1 MSCLTKKIDVTSRI
15 QKIMVVDD
23 EPDLQMLI
31 LQKFRKKIQSN
42 EYEFLFAN
50 NGEEAIDMLSEA
62 EEVCLILSDIN
73 MPKMDG
79 LTLLQKLQEK
89 ENPALKTVM
98 VSAYGDMENIR
109 TAMNR
114 GAFDFVTK
122 PIDFTDLE
130 TTIEKGLKEISY
142 IIHSIEQRNLLESV
156 KQDLDTAARIQQ
168 KILPQDFPAFPEA
181 REFDV
186 YAEMHTAK
194 EVGGDFY
201 DFFMIDEDHLGFVV
215 GDVSGK
221 GVPAS
226 IYMAVSRTM
235 LKAIASQ
242 VTDPAECLARVNK
255 MLIPESDIS
264 TFVTVF
270 YGVLNKK
277 TGLMRYSNGGH
288 NMPYLVRSDGRVTML
303 EDTSGMLLGKFGFVE
318 FESKEVQLKPSDK
331 VLLYTDGVTEAT
343 NEDGD
348 MYEEERLEAFLEK
361 RAAEPKEKILRGVI
375 VEVLKFMNKAQQS
388 DDITLLVME
397 YLGSDQFPIPY
408 KRRQLP

>member
-1 MSCLTKKIDVTSRI
+1 MRTH
-15 QKIMVVDD
+15 KIMVVDD

-31 LQKFRKKIQSN
+31 LQKFRKKIHN
-42 EYEFLFAN
+42 DDYEFYFAE
-50 NGEEAIDMLSEA
+50 NGLEALTVLNDTKDIS
-62 EEVCLILSDIN
+62 LILSDIN

-79 LTLLQKLQEK
+79 LTLLQRLQEV
-89 ENPALKTVM
+89 EEAALKTVI

-130 TTIEKGLKEISY
+130 TTIERGLKEIRY
-142 IIHSIEQRNLLESV
+142 MRDNLKQKNQLSAV
-156 KQDLDTAARIQQ
+156 QQDLDTASRIQQ
-168 KILPQDFPAFPEA
+168 KILPQDFPAFPD
-181 REFDV
+181 RKEFEI

-201 DFFMIDEDHLGFVV
+201 DYFFIDEKHLGFVI

-242 VTDPAECLARVNK
+242 LHDPAECLQTVNS
-255 MLIPESDIS
+255 MLIPESDLT

-270 YGVLNKK
+270 YGVLNTE
-277 TGLMRYSNGGH
+277 TGHVKYCNGGH
-288 NMPYLVRSDGRVTML
+288 NLPYHVKEDGSVVQVENTEGL
-303 EDTSGMLLGKFGFVE
+303 LLGKIEPIQFQT
-318 FESKEVQLKPSDK
+318 KEIQLNPGDK
-331 VLLYTDGVTEAT
+331 IFLYTDGLTEAM
-343 NEDGD
+343 NENDELYEDERVEQYLRTHSKDSDGK
-348 MYEEERLEAFLEK
+348 L
-361 RAAEPKEKILRGVI
+361 LRGII
-375 VEVLKFMNKAQQS
+375 VDTLKFMNKAHQS
-388 DDITLLVME
+388 DDITLLVLE
-397 YLGSDQFPIPY
+397 YKGRD
-408 KRRQLP
+408 

>member
-1 MSCLTKKIDVTSRI
+1 MRTH
-15 QKIMVVDD
+15 KIMVVDD

-31 LQKFRKKIQSN
+31 LQKFRKKIHN
-42 EYEFLFAN
+42 DDYEFYFAE
-50 NGEEAIDMLSEA
+50 NGQEALDLLNGTSDIS
-62 EEVCLILSDIN
+62 LILSDIN

-89 ENPALKTVM
+89 EEQALKTVI

-130 TTIEKGLKEISY
+130 VTIERGLKEIHY
-142 IIHSIEQRNLLESV
+142 MRENLKQKNLLNSV
-156 KQDLDTAARIQQ
+156 QQDLDTASRIQQ
-168 KILPQDFPAFPEA
+168 KILPQDFPAFPD
-181 REFDV
+181 RKEFQV

-201 DFFMIDEDHLGFVV
+201 DFFFIDEKHLGFVI

-242 VTDPAECLARVNK
+242 LHDPAECLQTVNS
-255 MLIPESDIS
+255 MLIPESDLT

-270 YGVLNKK
+270 YGVLNTE
-277 TGLMRYSNGGH
+277 TGVVKYCNGGH
-288 NMPYLVRSDGRVTML
+288 NLPYHVKDNGTVVQVENTEGL
-303 EDTSGMLLGKFGFVE
+303 LLGKIEPIQFQT
-318 FESKEVQLKPSDK
+318 KEIHLKPGEK
-331 VLLYTDGVTEAT
+331 IFLYTDGLTEAM
-343 NEDGD
+343 NENDE
-348 MYEEERLEAFLEK
+348 MYEDERVEEYLRTHSKDSDGKL
-361 RAAEPKEKILRGVI
+361 LRGII
-375 VEVLKFMNKAQQS
+375 VDTLKFMNKAHQS
-388 DDITLLVME
+388 DDITLLVLE
-397 YLGSDQFPIPY
+397 YNGRD
-408 KRRQLP
+408 

>member
-1 MSCLTKKIDVTSRI
+1 
-15 QKIMVVDD
+15 MVVDD

-31 LQKFRKKIQSN
+31 LQKFRKKIHN
-42 EYEFLFAN
+42 DDYEFYFAE
-50 NGEEAIDMLSEA
+50 NGQEALDLLNGNSDIS
-62 EEVCLILSDIN
+62 LILSDIN

-79 LTLLQKLQEK
+79 LTLLQKLQEV
-89 ENPALKTVM
+89 EDAALKTVI

-130 TTIEKGLKEISY
+130 VTIERGLKEIHY
-142 IIHSIEQRNLLESV
+142 MRENLKQKNLLNAV
-156 KQDLDTAARIQQ
+156 QIDLDTASRIQQ
-168 KILPQDFPAFPEA
+168 KILPQDFPAFPD
-181 REFDV
+181 RKEFEI

-201 DFFMIDEDHLGFVV
+201 DFFFIDEKHLGFVI

-242 VTDPAECLARVNK
+242 IHDPAECLQTVNT
-255 MLIPESDIS
+255 MLIPESDLT

-270 YGVLNKK
+270 YGVLNTE
-277 TGLMRYSNGGH
+277 TGHIKYCNGGH
-288 NMPYLVRSDGRVTML
+288 NLPYQIKEDGSVVQVENTEGL
-303 EDTSGMLLGKFGFVE
+303 LLGKIEPIQFQT
-318 FESKEVQLKPSDK
+318 KELQLNPGEK
-331 VLLYTDGVTEAT
+331 LFLYTDGLTEAM
-343 NEDGD
+343 NENDE
-348 MYEEERLEAFLEK
+348 MYEEERVEQYLRTHSSDSDGKL
-361 RAAEPKEKILRGVI
+361 LRGII
-375 VEVLKFMNKAQQS
+375 VDTLKFMNKAHQS
-388 DDITLLVME
+388 DDITLLVLE
-397 YLGSDQFPIPY
+397 YKGRD
-408 KRRQLP
+408 

>member
-1 MSCLTKKIDVTSRI
+1 MRTH
-15 QKIMVVDD
+15 KIMVVDD

-31 LQKFRKKIQSN
+31 LQKFRKKIHTSD
-42 EYEFLFAN
+42 YEFHFAE
-50 NGEEAIDMLSEA
+50 NGHDALEKLNGNGDIS
-62 EEVCLILSDIN
+62 LILSDIN

-79 LTLLQKLQEK
+79 LTLLQKLQGK
-89 ENPALKTVM
+89 NDLALKTII

-130 TTIEKGLKEISY
+130 TTIERGLKETGY
-142 IIHSIEQRNLLESV
+142 VRENQ
-156 KQDLDTAARIQQ
+156 KQKNMLNAVQIDLDTASRIQQ
-168 KILPQDFPAFPEA
+168 KILPQDFPAYPE
-181 REFDV
+181 RKEFSI

-201 DFFMIDEDHLGFVV
+201 DFFFIDDTHLGFVI

-242 VTDPAECLARVNK
+242 IHDPAECLSTVNT

-270 YGVLNKK
+270 YGVLDTE
-277 TGLMRYSNGGH
+277 TGEVIYCNGGH
-288 NMPYLVRSDGRVTML
+288 NLPYIVRNDGSVEEVENTDGL
-303 EDTSGMLLGKFGFVE
+303 LLGKIE
-318 FESKEVQLKPSDK
+318 PMEYSAKKLKLEPGEK
-331 VLLYTDGVTEAT
+331 IVLFTDGLTEAM
-343 NEDGD
+343 NEEEE
-348 MYEEERLEAFLEK
+348 MYEEERVEEYLRNHPSDSDEK
-361 RAAEPKEKILRGVI
+361 LLRGLI
-375 VEVLKFMNKAQQS
+375 VDSLKFINKAHQS
-388 DDITLLVME
+388 DDITLLTLE
-397 YLGSDQFPIPY
+397 YKGN
-408 KRRQLP
+408 

>member
-1 MSCLTKKIDVTSRI
+1 
-15 QKIMVVDD
+15 MVVDD

-31 LQKFRKKIQSN
+31 LQKFRKKIHN
-42 EYEFLFAN
+42 DDYEFYFAE
-50 NGEEAIDMLSEA
+50 NGMEALTVLNDTKDIS
-62 EEVCLILSDIN
+62 LILSDIN

-79 LTLLQKLQEK
+79 LTLLQRLQEV
-89 ENPALKTVM
+89 EEAALKTVI

-130 TTIEKGLKEISY
+130 TTIERGLKEIRY
-142 IIHSIEQRNLLESV
+142 MRDNLKQKNLLSAV
-156 KQDLDTAARIQQ
+156 QQDLDTASRIQQ
-168 KILPQDFPAFPEA
+168 KILPQDFPAFPD
-181 REFDV
+181 RKEFEI

-201 DFFMIDEDHLGFVV
+201 DYFFIDEKHLGFVI

-242 VTDPAECLARVNK
+242 LHDPAECLQTVNS
-255 MLIPESDIS
+255 MLIPESDLT

-270 YGVLNKK
+270 YGVLNTE
-277 TGLMRYSNGGH
+277 TGHVKYCNGGH
-288 NMPYLVRSDGRVTML
+288 NLPYHVKEDGSVVQVENTEGL
-303 EDTSGMLLGKFGFVE
+303 LLGKIEPIQFQT
-318 FESKEVQLKPSDK
+318 KEIQLNPGDK
-331 VLLYTDGVTEAT
+331 IFLYTDGLTEAM
-343 NEDGD
+343 NENDELYEDERVEQYLRTHSKDSDGK
-348 MYEEERLEAFLEK
+348 L
-361 RAAEPKEKILRGVI
+361 LRGII
-375 VEVLKFMNKAQQS
+375 VDTLKFMNKAHQS
-388 DDITLLVME
+388 DDITLLVLE
-397 YLGSDQFPIPY
+397 YKGGD
-408 KRRQLP
+408 

>member
-1 MSCLTKKIDVTSRI
+1 MKAH
-15 QKIMVVDD
+15 KIMVVDD

-31 LQKFRKKIQSN
+31 LQKFRKKIRS
-42 EYEFLFAN
+42 EDYEFYFAE
-50 NGEEAIDMLSEA
+50 NGKEAIDLLMEKEGIS
-62 EEVCLILSDIN
+62 LILSDIN

-79 LTLLQKLQEK
+79 LTLLQKLQED
-89 ENPALKTVM
+89 ENPGLKTVI

-130 TTIEKGLKEISY
+130 TTIEKSLREIRY
-142 IIHSIEQRNLLESV
+142 IKKTEQERQLLDSV
-156 KQDLDTAARIQQ
+156 QQDLDTAARIQK
-168 KILPQDFPAFPEA
+168 KILPQDFPPFPG
-181 REFDV
+181 RTEFNI

-201 DFFMIDEDHLGFVV
+201 DFFFLDDDNLGFVI

-242 VTDPAECLARVNK
+242 IHDPGKCLDTVNT

-270 YGVLNKK
+270 YAVLNTK
-277 TGLMRYSNGGH
+277 TGVVRYCNGGH
-288 NMPYLVRSDGRVTML
+288 NLPYIMKKNGSVKQIENTDGL
-303 EDTSGMLLGKFGFVE
+303 LLGKIE
-318 FESKEVQLKPSDK
+318 PIMFETKEVQLEAGDK
-331 VLLYTDGVTEAT
+331 ILMYTDGVTEAMDST
-343 NEDGD
+343 EE
-348 MYEEERLEAFLEK
+348 MYEEERLEKYLDKNINAPLDK
-361 RAAEPKEKILRGVI
+361 LLKGLV
-375 VEVLKFMNKAQQS
+375 VDVLKFAGKADQS
-388 DDITLLVME
+388 DDITMLTLE
-397 YLGSDQFPIPY
+397 YTG
-408 KRRQLP
+408 K

>member
-1 MSCLTKKIDVTSRI
+1 MRTH
-15 QKIMVVDD
+15 KIMVVDD

-31 LQKFRKKIQSN
+31 LQKFRKKIHN
-42 EYEFLFAN
+42 DDYEFHFAE
-50 NGEEAIDMLSEA
+50 NGQEALEKLNGANDISL
-62 EEVCLILSDIN
+62 VLSDIN

-89 ENPALKTVM
+89 NDQALKTVI

-130 TTIEKGLKEISY
+130 VTIERSLKEIGY
-142 IIHSIEQRNLLESV
+142 IKEHQKQRNMLSAV
-156 KQDLDTAARIQQ
+156 QQDLDTAARIQQ
-168 KILPQDFPAFPEA
+168 KILPQDFPAFPEKK
-181 REFDV
+181 EFSV

-201 DFFMIDEDHLGFVV
+201 DFFFIDETHLGFVI

-242 VTDPAECLARVNK
+242 IHDPAQCLQTVNA

-264 TFVTVF
+264 TFVTIF
-270 YGVLNKK
+270 YGVLDIE
-277 TGLMRYSNGGH
+277 TGLIDYCNGGH
-288 NMPYLVRSDGRVTML
+288 NLPYIVREDGSVEQVENTEGL
-303 EDTSGMLLGKFGFVE
+303 LLGKIE
-318 FESKEVQLKPSDK
+318 AIDYQSKQIQLKPNEK
-331 VLLYTDGVTEAT
+331 ILLYTDGLTEAM
-343 NEDGD
+343 NEEED
-348 MYEEERLEAFLEK
+348 MYEEERVEEYLQKHPNASEDKL
-361 RAAEPKEKILRGVI
+361 LRGLI
-375 VEVLKFMNKAQQS
+375 VDVLKFMNKAHQS
-388 DDITLLVME
+388 DDITLLVLE
-397 YLGSDQFPIPY
+397 YIGN
-408 KRRQLP
+408 K

>member
-1 MSCLTKKIDVTSRI
+1 MRTH
-15 QKIMVVDD
+15 KIMVVDD

-31 LQKFRKKIQSN
+31 LQKFRKKIHN
-42 EYEFLFAN
+42 DDYEFHFAE
-50 NGEEAIDMLSEA
+50 NGQEALDKLNGANDISL
-62 EEVCLILSDIN
+62 VLSDIN

-89 ENPALKTVM
+89 NDQALKTVI

-122 PIDFTDLE
+122 PIDFSDLE
-130 TTIEKGLKEISY
+130 VTIERSLKEIGY
-142 IIHSIEQRNLLESV
+142 IREHQKQKSMLSAVQ
-156 KQDLDTAARIQQ
+156 QDLDTAARIQQ
-168 KILPQDFPAFPEA
+168 KILPQDFPPYPD
-181 REFDV
+181 RKEFSV

-201 DFFMIDEDHLGFVV
+201 DFFFIDDTHLGFVI

-242 VTDPAECLARVNK
+242 IHDPAKCLQTVNA

-264 TFVTVF
+264 TFVTIF
-270 YGVLNKK
+270 YGVLDIE
-277 TGLMRYSNGGH
+277 TGLIDYCNGGH
-288 NMPYLVRSDGRVTML
+288 NLPYIVRDDGTVEQVENTEGL
-303 EDTSGMLLGKFGFVE
+303 LLGKIE
-318 FESKEVQLKPSDK
+318 AIEYQSKQIQLKPNEK
-331 VLLYTDGVTEAT
+331 ILLYTDGLTEAM
-343 NEDGD
+343 NEQED
-348 MYEEERLEAFLEK
+348 MYEEERVEEYLAKHPHASEDKL
-361 RAAEPKEKILRGVI
+361 LRGLI
-375 VEVLKFMNKAQQS
+375 VDALKFMKKAHQS
-388 DDITLLVME
+388 DDITLLVLE
-397 YLGSDQFPIPY
+397 YLGNQ
-408 KRRQLP
+408 